1 MPKAEAG
8 SAKALANKMK
18 SKGLQKLRWYCQV
31 CEKQCRD
38 ENGFK
43 CHTMSESHL
52 RQMLLVGES
61 AGKHISDYTT
71 RFQAEFVA
79 LLSRR
84 WGTKRVRANQVYQ
97 EYITDKQHLHMNATR
112 FLSLTEFVKHLGRT
126 GVAHVDETEK
136 GWWIQWIDNSPRALA
151 KAEASQKKER
161 GDMDDEMRQRKLIQE
176 QIERAREEGER
187 RRREVLAAGGGAD
200 GAGDAAAA
208 ESGAAAAA
216 AGGDEPSNELK
227 RADDGEKLSLSLS
240 FNKSA
245 AAPAAAAAA
254 SKPPSPP
261 AADASASPAPAAS
274 TSTTSAPTPAAAAA
288 APAPP
293 PAPASTFIAP
303 PPKPVIGFTPRANP
317 LSAKPPKSSNPLAS
331 TGARPNPLKG
341 GGVKKTTTA
350 TAGGAGPEKRKA
362 PAMSAMEQIALDEM
376 ARKQRRM
383 HK

>member
-187 RRREVLAAGGGAD
+187 RRREVVAAGGAD
-200 GAGDAAAA
+200 GAGDAAAV
-208 ESGAAAAA
+208 ESGAAAGA
-216 AGGDEPSNELK
+216 AGEEPSNELK

-274 TSTTSAPTPAAAAA
+274 TSTTSAPTAAAAAAA

-293 PAPASTFIAP
+293 PAAPASTFIAP

-317 LSAKPPKSSNPLAS
+317 LSAKPPKSSNPLAA
-331 TGARPNPLKG
+331 ARPNPLKG
-341 GGVKKTTTA
+341 GGVKKTTTTA